1 MLLHSLAMPS
11 EAYRLPSA
19 PPFIAPLYFVTWHC
33 TALGHLVTWHCTALG
48 HLWSRGTALRWVT
61 CGHVAL
67 HCAGSPGPWRM
78 CLQVHVNSPSA

>member
-1 MLLHSLAMPS
+1 LVRHRGCSLPLPSGLCQPGAAVLLHSLAMPS

-48 HLWSRGTALRWVT
+48 HLWSRGTALR
-61 CGHVAL
+61 
-67 HCAGSPGPWRM
+67 
-78 CLQVHVNSPSA
+78 